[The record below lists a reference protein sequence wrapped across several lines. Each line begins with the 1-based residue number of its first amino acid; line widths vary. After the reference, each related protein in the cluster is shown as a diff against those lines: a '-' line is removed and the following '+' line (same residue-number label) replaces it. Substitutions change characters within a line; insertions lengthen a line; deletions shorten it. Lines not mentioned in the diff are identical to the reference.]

1 MLRVVLIRII
11 SLAVCLSLSN
21 SVLLLGQLVAWSNM
35 AGDRMQEE
43 GVASAVLSTLQGE
56 DLCVVCLFVR
66 EESRKQGESGTVKE
80 SAGIAKLLCLP
91 DGEELFSISTRVPS
105 YEARTILD
113 TSIPRGRRGD
123 VAVPPPR
130 FEAIG

>member
-1 MLRVVLIRII
+1 MLRGVLIRSI

-35 AGDRMQEE
+35 AGDRADEE

-56 DLCVVCLFVR
+56 DLCVVCLYVR
-66 EESRKQGESGTVKE
+66 EESRKQSENGVMKE

-91 DGEELFSISTRVPS
+91 DDGALLPLSPPMVAYDERF
-105 YEARTILD
+105 ILD
-113 TSIPRGRRGD
+113 TNIPSGRFCE
-123 VAVPPPR
+123 VPVPPPR
-130 FEAIG
+130 FEV